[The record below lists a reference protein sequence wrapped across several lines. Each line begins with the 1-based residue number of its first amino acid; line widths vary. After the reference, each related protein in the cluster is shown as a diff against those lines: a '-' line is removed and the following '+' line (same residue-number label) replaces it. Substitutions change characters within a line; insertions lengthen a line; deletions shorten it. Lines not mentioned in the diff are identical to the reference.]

1 MKVIS
6 SKDNKIFKQCQSL
19 LTKKYRDKL
28 GLYLV
33 EGDKLVEEA
42 CNAGLVDMLIY
53 RGDYS
58 KGIHY
63 QGEDIVFMEGKLFE
77 KLAQTKTSQGCIAV
91 VRKQKTTLEQ
101 FKKHICEDH
110 GNVVVLDRLQDPG
123 NIGTIIRTCDA
134 AEYKGIIAL
143 KETADIYSMKVI
155 RAAAGSVLRLPIL
168 HVDTTE
174 EAVAILKDCGK
185 QIIGTT
191 LDTDIYA
198 NQVDMSKDT
207 AVVIGNE
214 GNGMS
219 ETFKKATDIN
229 VKIQMNPKV
238 DSLNAA
244 VAAGIIIYQSKGS
257 VINNGK

>member
-33 EGDKLVEEA
+33 EGDKLIDEA
-42 CNAGLVDMLIY
+42 CNAGLVEMLIY
-53 RGDYS
+53 RGDYT

-63 QGEDIVFMEGKLFE
+63 QGEDIVFMEGRLFE

-91 VRKQKTTLEQ
+91 VRKQKPTLEE
-101 FKKHICEDH
+101 FKRKISEDD

-134 AEYKGIIAL
+134 AEYKGLIAL

-155 RAAAGSVLRLPIL
+155 RAAAGSVLRLPIYFAE
-168 HVDTTE
+168 DTN
-174 EAVAILKDCGK
+174 EAVEILKDCNK
-185 QIIGTT
+185 KIVGTT
-191 LDTDIYA
+191 LDTDIYVH
-198 NQVDMSKDT
+198 QVDMSKNT

-229 VKIQMNPKV
+229 VKIPINPKV

-257 VINNGK
+257 VINNG

>member
-6 SKDNKIFKQCQSL
+6 SKDNRIFKQCQSL

-33 EGDKLVEEA
+33 EGDKLIAEA
-42 CNAGLVDMLIY
+42 WDAGLVEFLIY
-53 RGDYS
+53 REDYT

-63 QGEDIVFMEGKLFE
+63 QGEDIVFMEGRLFD

-91 VRKQKTTLEQ
+91 VRKHIPSLEEFQ
-101 FKKHICEDH
+101 NIIRKDE

-123 NIGTIIRTCDA
+123 NIGTIIRTADA
-134 AEYKGIIAL
+134 AEYKGLIAL
-143 KETADIYSMKVI
+143 KGTGDIYSMKVI
-155 RAAAGSVLRLPIL
+155 RAAAGSVMRLPIYF
-168 HVDTTE
+168 VEDTK
-174 EAVAILKDCGK
+174 EAVELLKGAGK
-185 QIIGTT
+185 KIVGTT
-191 LDTDIYA
+191 LDTDVYVH
-198 NQVDMSKDT
+198 QVNMSKNT

-214 GNGMS
+214 GRGMS
-219 ETFKKATDIN
+219 ETFKEATDIN
-229 VKIQMNPKV
+229 VKIPINPKV

-257 VINNGK
+257 VINNG